1 MVTSQ
6 TFAQFVGMEIN
17 AGKVLSGLDK
27 AFSGIIVAMLGI
39 NTLILATETDLM
51 QDLIITFN
59 LKGAKSYL
67 GDNGSDGFGKEAA
80 NREAKKRNSP
90 TIH

>member
-6 TFAQFVGMEIN
+6 TFAQSEGMAIN

-39 NTLILATETDLM
+39 NTLILATEIDLM

-59 LKGAKSYL
+59 L
-67 GDNGSDGFGKEAA
+67 GDA
-80 NREAKKRNSP
+80 NAQQIRYSNA
-90 TIH
+90 

>member
-27 AFSGIIVAMLGI
+27 AFSGIIVAMLGT
-39 NTLILATETDLM
+39 NTSILATETNSM

-59 LKGAKSYL
+59 L
-67 GDNGSDGFGKEAA
+67 GDA
-80 NREAKKRNSP
+80 NAQQIRYSNA
-90 TIH
+90 